1 MNNVSADGVNDQF
14 SKNMIQVAI
23 RVGLGVKLPAPKAV
37 LGKYLVE
44 FVNEAKNYVQ
54 SLQPVQKSRGRSLLS
69 DGLTKPTRMN
79 IINFIVYSDDKVIF
93 LDCLNAIGE
102 RKKSQIYS
110 QSYGR
115 QEQRNRPKKSCTNFD

>member
-54 SLQPVQKSRGRSLLS
+54 SLQPV
-69 DGLTKPTRMN
+69 
-79 IINFIVYSDDKVIF
+79 
-93 LDCLNAIGE
+93 
-102 RKKSQIYS
+102 
-110 QSYGR
+110 
-115 QEQRNRPKKSCTNFD
+115 